1 MIDFSQRTYK
11 NLLTEKLQIIPNSL
25 DKQEG
30 SVIFTA
36 LAPNSYELAILYEF
50 LNLIQL
56 QGSWKTA
63 TGSSLDDWCEL
74 RSVYREQATPA
85 VRVGTFNVEIPA
97 GTRFST
103 LEGNIVFISGDR
115 IDEGTDYQYKLTCET
130 AGQIGN
136 SYIGDLLAIDYVN
149 GLESATIGDILISGS
164 DEETD
169 ESLRDRFELS
179 MQQQAF
185 GGNLIAYK
193 NKIENI
199 DGVGLCQVYPA
210 NQYQGGSTVL
220 CVIIDDTYNQA
231 SQLLINSV
239 QEEICPIYNGNITNG
254 GYGFAPIGAKVTIQ
268 TGTELAINIE
278 CTLQVSSG
286 QPSDYQTQVEN
297 KIKAYINDVMKTW
310 ATMTITD
317 AVYYNITIFRA
328 RIIQYILEIEN
339 IVNVTNLTINGADA
353 DLALTENGTTQQIAV
368 FGSLT
373 ING

>member
-1 MIDFSQRTYK
+1 MIDFSQKTYG
-11 NLLTEKLQIIPNSL
+11 NLLNEKLQMIPNSL

-30 SVIFTA
+30 SIIFTA
-36 LAPNSYELAILYEF
+36 IAPNSYELAILYEF

-63 TGSSLDDWCEL
+63 TGSTLDDWCEL

-85 VRVGTFNVEIPA
+85 VRVGTFNVEIPQ

-103 LEGNIVFISGDR
+103 LEGNVIFISGDQ
-115 IDEGTDYQYKLTCET
+115 IDEGTNYQYKLTCET

-149 GLESATIGDILISGS
+149 GLQSATIGDILISGR

-193 NKIENI
+193 NKIESI

-220 CVIIDDTYNQA
+220 CVIIDDTYSPA
-231 SQLLINSV
+231 SQLLIDAV
-239 QEEICPIYNGNITNG
+239 QEEICPIYDGSITNG

-268 TGTELAINIE
+268 TGNELDIDIE

-297 KIKAYINDVMKTW
+297 KIKAYINNVMSTW

-317 AVYYNITIFRA
+317 VVSYNVTIFRA

-339 IVNVTNLTINGADA
+339 IVNVTDLTINGADA
-353 DLALTENGTTQQIAV
+353 DLSLTENGTTQQIAV

-373 ING
+373 INE